1 MATVTVGGRN
11 YEVEVRGDSVV
22 VDGHE
27 YPVTVREEK
36 GMAHVTAGGV
46 PYLVQLPA
54 ESERTSGMIV
64 DVDYRPFVFEYDGRF
79 SAGPAPRAARA
90 ASALAAAPTT
100 AAVKGA
106 ITAQI
111 AGRVLSVRVK
121 VGDTVA
127 RGDVLLI
134 LEAMK
139 MENEIKAGADGAVK
153 EVLVTDGMRVAE
165 GQALVVVE

>member
-1 MATVTVGGRN
+1 MATVTVGGRT

-27 YPVTVREEK
+27 YPVKVRDEG
-36 GMAHVTAGGV
+36 GMSQVTAGGV
-46 PYLVQLPA
+46 AYRVQLPA
-54 ESERTSGMIV
+54 ESERSSGMTV
-64 DVDYRPFVFEYDGRF
+64 GVDYRPMVFEYDGRF
-79 SAGPAPRAARA
+79 ASGPAPRAART
-90 ASALAAAPTT
+90 AAAPSAAPT
-100 AAVKGA
+100 ASAVKGA
-106 ITAQI
+106 VTAQI

-121 VGDTVA
+121 PGDVVA

-139 MENEIKAGADGAVK
+139 MENEIKAGSDGTVK
-153 EVLVTDGMRVAE
+153 DVLVAEGARVAE